1 MGAPHSTSRSAVRLA
16 LVTSPHDAPPA
27 APTGVPAGL
36 RLLRSLDRSVL
47 ETARDVDLRPMELYA
62 LLLLSDAPEGEPVT
76 TRALSE
82 LLAASTSQAKQIALR
97 LAARG
102 LVVRSGAQGSTLLT
116 ESGRDLAT
124 AAEERLESKVARR
137 LRRLDAAIV
146 ERGAA
151 SLSALVSDGRHVWTA
166 SGTRRT
172 VKGVLRP
179 IRETPWPRL
188 QHP

>member
-62 LLLLSDAPEGEPVT
+62 LLLLSDAPEGEAVT
-76 TRALSE
+76 TRSLSE

-102 LVVRSGAQGSTLLT
+102 YVERSGAQGSTQLT
-116 ESGRDLAT
+116 EPGRGPCHRGRAAARAQGRQAPAPAGAGQRRALRCLA
-124 AAEERLESKVARR
+124 ERARR
-137 LRRLDAAIV
+137 RLTSHLDSERRKA
-146 ERGAA
+146 
-151 SLSALVSDGRHVWTA
+151 
-166 SGTRRT
+166 
-172 VKGVLRP
+172 
-179 IRETPWPRL
+179 
-188 QHP
+188 